1 MSKAQI
7 KESTGKRWKKM
18 VIFFWEKVCP
28 KKIYNLYFH
37 EPRSYPNFGG
47 KRPSY
52 PTHSSPFFWGCVAD
66 PTLRPSMSGVAARV
80 RDIAQSREIQLSLLQ
95 KKLIV
100 FFFNLGARWRVIFF
114 KDVITVRLY
123 WTDSIIYLISHIHIY
138 IYIRNTCI
146 SMYTCIYE
154 IILFVYHAKGVSMCR
169 CKMES
174 TGVIWA
180 GETLF
185 NFKVWQRTT
194 ENKYKRV
201 ANI

>member
-1 MSKAQI
+1 MFVGHKLSCTSASCGSSVSIKCRIHQMSKAQI

-28 KKIYNLYFH
+28 KKIYHLYFH

-100 FFFNLGARWRVIFF
+100 FFLNLGARWRVIHIFLRRNYG
-114 KDVITVRLY
+114 T
-123 WTDSIIYLISHIHIY
+123 SILNRFNHIYNYTYTHIY
-138 IYIRNTCI
+138 IYT
-146 SMYTCIYE
+146 
-154 IILFVYHAKGVSMCR
+154 
-169 CKMES
+169 
-174 TGVIWA
+174 
-180 GETLF
+180 
-185 NFKVWQRTT
+185 
-194 ENKYKRV
+194 
-201 ANI
+201 